1 MGIGKVV
8 ELFLIH
14 ANEESIEVVKL
25 FVFCE
30 SSAALVHYVL
40 RGEYVLFMRESP
52 IKVSH
57 CEHIEE
63 HNEVK
68 RVGKGTHHPLIDLY
82 GTQEELYHKTK
93 QV

>member
-1 MGIGKVV
+1 
-8 ELFLIH
+8 
-14 ANEESIEVVKL
+14 
-25 FVFCE
+25 
-30 SSAALVHYVL
+30 
-40 RGEYVLFMRESP
+40 LFMRESP

-63 HNEVK
+63 HNKVK
-68 RVGKGTHHPLIDLY
+68 RVGKGTHHPLIDLH